1 MSDQKLLFIALLGLM
16 LTVAWSLPSQSLNT
30 TATTSSTRRQ
40 LIKDF
45 VAKVQE
51 LISILMKQLLSLP
64 ATK

>member
-1 MSDQKLLFIALLGLM
+1 MSAQKLLYIGLLCLM
-16 LTVAWSLPSQSLNT
+16 MAAAAWSLPSQSLNVT
-30 TATTSSTRRQ
+30 NTSSERRQ

-51 LISILMKQLLSLP
+51 LISILMKQLLSLS

>member
-1 MSDQKLLFIALLGLM
+1 MSAQKLLFIALLFVMMAAGL
-16 LTVAWSLPSQSLNT
+16 SLPSQSPNGT
-30 TATTSSTRRQ
+30 NTSSERRR

-51 LISILMKQLLSLP
+51 LISILMKQLQQLG